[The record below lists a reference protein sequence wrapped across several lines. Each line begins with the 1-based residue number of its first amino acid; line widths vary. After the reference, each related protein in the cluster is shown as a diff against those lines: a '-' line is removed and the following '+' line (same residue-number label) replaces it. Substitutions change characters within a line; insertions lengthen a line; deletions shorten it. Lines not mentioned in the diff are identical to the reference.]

1 VCGLL
6 LLSAFVSVNAQE
18 ERPQLSIQAGHPDWV
33 IAVAFSPDGQTL
45 ASGGSVSDGT
55 VRLWDVAS
63 GIQLRVL
70 RGHESLISQLAFSD
84 DGRLLASSSGERIIL
99 WDVATGDALRAIET
113 AQTDLNQLAFIK
125 DDKQLISGSGAGGAE
140 EQTVKIWDTATGE
153 QLHEGRGQNLF
164 NPAAGSF
171 SPDRKT
177 LLVHDADPANPDV
190 IRLVDVQTRKERL
203 TLTGHEGEV
212 LCAAWS
218 SDGRLIASG
227 GQDNAVRV
235 WDAATGRQSRTLSV
249 NSTVVNSVALSR
261 DGKRLATG
269 NGDGVGTIKLWEL
282 TSGKGATTIDA
293 AWPRVK
299 KVFFGADGKV
309 LNSIA
314 RDNTLTSW
322 NALTGDAAGTLE
334 ASGMEEVHACG
345 GDADGLAGKDKGG
358 DKDTDKGGKEN
369 ARLLFGVARKGEQL
383 IVHVLDPKTGK
394 SLRPFAGFASGRS
407 SVACSADGSTLA
419 VGGIKTAQLWD
430 VVTGRPTHT
439 LAGHLFGVYSMAFSA
454 DGKQLVTGSGV
465 YGGEGQLRLWEVATG
480 RLVKDVRLPQSGGFK
495 SIVYSPD
502 GKTIA
507 AGSGR
512 QGKEGTIT
520 LYDAATLAERRTLSG
535 HTDFVSSVAYSAD
548 GKLLVSGSWD
558 RTLKVW
564 DAERGAELATLI
576 ASNAN
581 DWLVVTPDGLFD
593 GSPAA
598 WGQILWRFSPQLR
611 DVAPVELFFNEFYY
625 PNLLADIFAGQRP
638 KAATDFARKDRRQ
651 PQLKLTLSPETSAA
665 TNTTTV
671 PAGDAT
677 TAPVTTRTVRLKIDV
692 TRAPA
697 GALDVRLFRNGSLV
711 RVWHGDV
718 LKGQESATLEA
729 TLPVIAGENRL
740 TAYAFNRDNVKS
752 TDAVLHITGDERLR
766 RKGTSYIV
774 AAGINEYAPNPFFRS
789 LKYAVA
795 DADSF
800 ASELKRQ
807 QERLGRYEKVEI
819 VKLTDASAT
828 KANLLAAL
836 SALTAKAQPED
847 AVIVYYAGH
856 GLAHRGLFYLIPHDL
871 GGAQHTT
878 TGATEEANREAL
890 LEASLVARGVSDR
903 ELERAFESVDAGQI
917 MMVID
922 ACNSGQALGGE
933 RDGRGP
939 MNAKGLA
946 QLAYDKGMYIL
957 TAAQSFQAAQEAS
970 VVGHGLL
977 TFVLLD
983 EGLKQSAADGEPRD
997 GTVLVREWLDYATR
1011 RVPEMQLDKM
1021 KEAGA
1026 RGGDLSFAEGER
1038 GLNMERRNGQRPR
1051 VFYRRELEAQ
1061 PLVIALP
1068 QATAKP

>member
-1 VCGLL
+1 MSV
-6 LLSAFVSVNAQE
+6 AFVSAGAQ

-33 IAVAFSPDGQTL
+33 VAVAFSPDGQTL

-55 VRLWDVAS
+55 VRLWDVAT

-70 RGHESLISQLAFSD
+70 RGHDGLISQLAFSD
-84 DGRLLASSSGERIIL
+84 DGRMLASSSGEQIIL
-99 WDVATGDALRAIET
+99 WDVATGAPLRTIKT
-113 AQTDLNQLAFIK
+113 AQTDLNQIAFIK
-125 DDKQLISGSGAGGAE
+125 DDKHLISGSGMGGE
-140 EQTVKIWDTATGE
+140 QEQTVKIWDVATGAE
-153 QLHEGRGQNLF
+153 LHEGRGQNLF
-164 NPAAGSF
+164 NPVAESF

-177 LLVHDADPANPDV
+177 LLMHDADPANPDV
-190 IRLVDVQTRKERL
+190 IRLLDVQTRKERL
-203 TLTGHEGEV
+203 VLAGHEGEV

-218 SDGRLIASG
+218 RDGRLIASG
-227 GQDNAVRV
+227 GQDNSVRV

-249 NSTVVNSVALSR
+249 NTTVVNSVALSR
-261 DGKRLATG
+261 DGKRLASG
-269 NGDGVGTIKLWEL
+269 NGDGTGAIKLWEL
-282 TSGKGATTIDA
+282 TSGKGVTTIDP
-293 AWPRVK
+293 AWPRVS
-299 KVFFGADGKV
+299 KVFFAADGKV
-309 LNSIA
+309 LNSIG
-314 RDNTLTSW
+314 RDNTLASW
-322 NALTGDAAGTLE
+322 NTWTGKPEGTLE
-334 ASGMEEVHACG
+334 ARGIEEVHACIG
-345 GDADGLAGKDKGG
+345 GADDV
-358 DKDTDKGGKEN
+358 EN
-369 ARLLFGVARKGEQL
+369 GRLLFGLSRKGEQMFVQL
-383 IVHVLDPKTGK
+383 LDPKTGK
-394 SLRPFAGFASGRS
+394 ALRRFAGAASGHS
-407 SVACSADGSTLA
+407 SLACSPNGRTVA

-430 VVTGRPTHT
+430 VPTGRPTHT
-439 LAGHLFGVYSMAFSA
+439 LAGHLFGVYSMTFSP

-480 RLVKDVRLPQSGGFK
+480 QLVKDVRLPESSGFQ

-512 QGKEGTIT
+512 QGKEGFIT
-520 LYDAATLAERRTLSG
+520 LYDAATLAERQTLTG
-535 HTDFVSSVAYSAD
+535 HTDFVSTVAYSTD
-548 GKLLVSGSWD
+548 GKLIVSGSWD

-564 DAERGAELATLI
+564 DAQGGAELATLI
-576 ASNAN
+576 ASGAN

-598 WGQILWRFSPQLR
+598 WGQILWRFSPALR

-638 KAATDFARKDRRQ
+638 KAAKDFAQKDRRQ
-651 PQLKLTLSPETSAA
+651 PQLKLTLAPETPAASSAA
-665 TNTTTV
+665 KTTT
-671 PAGDAT
+671 T
-677 TAPVTTRTVRLKIDV
+677 TAPITTRTVRVKIEL
-692 TRAPA
+692 TRAHA
-697 GALDVRLFRNGSLV
+697 GAQDVRLFRNGSLV

-718 LKGQESATLEA
+718 LKEQESATLET
-729 TLPVIAGENRL
+729 TLPIVAGENRL
-740 TAYAFNRDNVKS
+740 TAYAFNRDNIKS
-752 TDAVLHITGDERLR
+752 TDAVLDVTGDERLR

-774 AAGINEYAPNPFFRS
+774 SIGVNEYARNPFFRN

-819 VKLTDASAT
+819 IKLTDAWAT
-828 KANLLAAL
+828 KANILGAL
-836 SALTAKAQPED
+836 SALSAKTQPED

-856 GLAHRGLFYLIPHDL
+856 GLAHRGQFYLIPHDL
-871 GGAQHTT
+871 GGASNTT
-878 TGATEEANREAL
+878 TGATQETNREAL
-890 LEASLVARGVSDR
+890 LETSLAARGVSDR
-903 ELERAFESVDAGQI
+903 ELERAFELVDSGQT
-917 MMVID
+917 MMIID

-939 MNAKGLA
+939 MNSKGLA

-957 TAAQSFQAAQEAS
+957 TAAQSFQAAQEVN

-983 EGLKQSAADGEPRD
+983 EGLRRSAADDEPQD

-1011 RVPEMQLDKM
+1011 RVPLMQLDKM

-1026 RGGDLSFAEGER
+1026 RGADLSFAEGER
-1038 GLNMERRNGQRPR
+1038 GLNLERRNGQQPR

-1068 QATAKP
+1068 QAPAAP